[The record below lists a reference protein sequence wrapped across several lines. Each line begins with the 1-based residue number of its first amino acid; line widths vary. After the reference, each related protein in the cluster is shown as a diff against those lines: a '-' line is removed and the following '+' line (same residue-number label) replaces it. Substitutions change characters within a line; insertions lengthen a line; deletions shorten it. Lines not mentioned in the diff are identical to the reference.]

1 MHAAVGRL
9 RALEPSW
16 VEVHPTA
23 RVRDLAQRMLRTH
36 ALLAQDSLQLAA
48 ALVASG
54 EEPASLGMVCLDAR
68 LTTAAQR
75 EGFAVA
81 P

>member
-1 MHAAVGRL
+1 MEVN
-9 RALEPSW
+9 PS
-16 VEVHPTA
+16 A
-23 RVRDLAQRMLRTH
+23 RVRDLALRLLRTH
-36 ALLAQDSLQLAA
+36 ALRTQDSLQLAA

-54 EEPASLGMVCLDAR
+54 EESAMLGIVCLDAR
-68 LTTAAQR
+68 LTAAAQR